1 MEDVSILD
9 QKTLTAIINELQY
22 DPAYIGN
29 NFLPFV
35 TVPTDVTVWDILVN
49 TGGIANFRAKDGEA
63 ELMQEEANKQAMAEV
78 ADIAEKTRF
87 NATDLRKLRE
97 AGQAPLGIP
106 SLLGDIGAE
115 AERKVAR
122 RMAKLRQRVD
132 ARVEWMQ
139 IQALTGSISFSGKVV
154 FDVDYGIPAGQSSV
168 TPTTDWDTVATA
180 TPLDDIMS
188 WMDTV
193 ENACGV
199 RPRNMIVSN
208 TVLRYLSQNTAL
220 RDTFK
225 YTKPFFN
232 IGDVKGIMSDNAEL
246 NIIPYNALYTAA
258 NGTRTRMLDENMI
271 ILLPDKTLPNG
282 DPFADTAT
290 TPHPLNN
297 YQSGF
302 YTWRDE
308 KKDPYGLEV
317 GTGITAFPRLYH
329 PETILT
335 AVVAS

>member
-1 MEDVSILD
+1 MEDITILN

-29 NFLPFV
+29 RFFPLE
-35 TVPTDVTVWDILVN
+35 TVPTDVTVWDILVDS
-49 TGGIANFRAKDGEA
+49 GGIANFRAKDGEA

-97 AGQAPLGIP
+97 AGQAPLGVP

-122 RMAKLRQRVD
+122 RMAKLNRRVD
-132 ARVEWMQ
+132 ARTEWMQ
-139 IQALTGSISFSGKVV
+139 IQALTGGISFSGKVI
-154 FDVDYGIPAGQSSV
+154 FDVDYGIPVGQKEVVPS
-168 TPTTDWDTVATA
+168 TLWDTVATA

-193 ENACGV
+193 EEACGV
-199 RPRNMIVSN
+199 RPRNMICSN
-208 TVLRYLSQNTAL
+208 SVLRYLSQNTVL

-232 IGDVKGIMSDNAEL
+232 ISAVSDILTDNAQL
-246 NIIPYNALYTAA
+246 NIIPYNGLYTAS
-258 NGTRTRMLDENMI
+258 NGTRTRMLAENTI
-271 ILLPDKTLPNG
+271 ILLPDQTLPNG
-282 DPFADTAT
+282 DPLADTAT
-290 TPHPLNN
+290 VPHPLNN
-297 YQSGF
+297 YQSGK
-302 YTWRDE
+302 YTWREE
-308 KKDPYGLEV
+308 KKDPYGIEV
-317 GTGITAFPRLYH
+317 GVGISAFPRLYH

-335 AVVAS
+335 AVVTS